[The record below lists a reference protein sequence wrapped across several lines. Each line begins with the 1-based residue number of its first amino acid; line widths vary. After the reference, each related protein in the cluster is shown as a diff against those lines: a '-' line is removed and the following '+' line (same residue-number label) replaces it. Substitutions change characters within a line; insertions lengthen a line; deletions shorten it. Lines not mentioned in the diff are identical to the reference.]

1 MAKRRTN
8 IKDASGTI
16 DALIA
21 EITRS
26 GSARLVHLGLFRVV
40 ELKGKKRFDF
50 KARKVVEMKP
60 YKQIIFTP
68 SKSIREMLRDG
79 KMAADAGRARR
90 N

>member
-8 IKDASGTI
+8 IKDGSGI
-16 DALIA
+16 VDALIA
-21 EITRS
+21 EIS
-26 GSARLVHLGLFRVV
+26 QNGSARLVHFGLFRVV
-40 ELKGKKRFDF
+40 ELKNKKRFDF
-50 KARKVVEMKP
+50 KKRKVIPMPP

-68 SKSIREMLRDG
+68 SRSIREMLRDG